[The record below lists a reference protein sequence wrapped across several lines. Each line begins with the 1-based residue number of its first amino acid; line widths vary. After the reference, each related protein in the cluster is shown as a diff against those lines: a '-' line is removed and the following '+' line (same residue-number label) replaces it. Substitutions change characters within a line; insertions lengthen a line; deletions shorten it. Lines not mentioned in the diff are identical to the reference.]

1 MDFATL
7 KYWTD
12 AVAQYEGGAA
22 EEERGDSGRGCESEG
37 SEP

>member
-12 AVAQYEGGAA
+12 AVAQYEGGTA
-22 EEERGDSGRGCESEG
+22 EVARRDPQSGPEGES
-37 SEP
+37 SES

>member
-12 AVAQYEGGAA
+12 AVAQYESGAA
-22 EEERGDSGRGCESEG
+22 EGGGVTGAEQGDGSGRE
-37 SEP
+37 

>member
-1 MDFATL
+1 MDFGTL

-22 EEERGDSGRGCESEG
+22 EGGGVSDAERGDGSG
-37 SEP
+37 SEK